1 VITDPAEYIG
11 EPSLGIDVVELGCL
25 DQGWCR
31 LPIATGGKHGDSRY
45 RMATHHSL
53 TNFSADPLKKA
64 ARVKERAALGGRTV
78 GIRLQVS

>member
-1 VITDPAEYIG
+1 
-11 EPSLGIDVVELGCL
+11 
-25 DQGWCR
+25 
-31 LPIATGGKHGDSRY
+31 
-45 RMATHHSL
+45 MATHHSL